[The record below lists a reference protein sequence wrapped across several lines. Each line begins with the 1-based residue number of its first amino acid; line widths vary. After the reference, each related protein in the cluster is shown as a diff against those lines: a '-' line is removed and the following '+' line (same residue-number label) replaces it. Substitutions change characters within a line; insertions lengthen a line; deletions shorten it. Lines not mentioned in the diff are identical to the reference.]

1 MIQIPEDKELI
12 KQFIDTAHTLKTAV
26 AEHNTPAAE
35 KNYQELYAIY
45 HKINESSLE
54 QIHKEVAYQQ
64 IVQAYHSLQD
74 LKQDTMSPTN
84 IIAIA
89 VVIVIISTIIFIN
102 PRIIGLA
109 VFQEQITQPV
119 SLIFSESS
127 SKAVELKAV
136 PSSLAVS
143 GKVIGNAKLFVEIDG
158 RKLLVMDTNKLKAT
172 TFKNEC
178 LDTCVLPVLG
188 SKNIVFTAELNN
200 AKLAISDLTYYN
212 KKTNHLPIW
221 NKEPQQITLQGE
233 TTIDFAPYFSDPD
246 GDELV
251 YLASVTE
258 GVQASVSGSIV
269 TLTPQEGFTTAILD
283 IIVSDLEESVR
294 AKIQLNS

>member
-1 MIQIPEDKELI
+1 MICIPEDKELV
-12 KQFIDTAHTLKTAV
+12 KHFIETSHTLRTAI
-26 AEHNTPAAE
+26 ADHNTPEAE
-35 KNYQELYAIY
+35 KKYQELYAIY

-64 IVQAYHSLQD
+64 IVEAHHSLQD
-74 LKQDTMSPTN
+74 LKQDTISPTN

-109 VFQEQITQPV
+109 VFQEQTTQQV
-119 SLIFSESS
+119 NIVFSQSNS
-127 SKAVELKAV
+127 QATELKAV

-143 GKVIGNAKLFVEIDG
+143 GTVTGSAKLFAEIDG
-158 RKLLVMDTNKLKAT
+158 RKLLVLDTNKLRAT

-188 SKNIVFTAELNN
+188 SKNVVFTAELTNGQ
-200 AKLAISDLTYYN
+200 LSISEISYYS
-212 KKTNHLPIW
+212 KKTNHAPVW
-221 NKEPQQITLQGE
+221 NGKPQKITLNGE
-233 TTIDFAPYFSDPD
+233 TTIDFEQYFSDPD

-251 YLASVTE
+251 YLASVSE
-258 GVQASVSGSIV
+258 GAKASVSGSKV
-269 TLTPQEGFTTAILD
+269 TILPDENFSTTTLD
-283 IIVSDLEESVR
+283 IIVSDLQESVK
-294 AKIQLNS
+294 AKITLTS